1 MSCPPHSGSGRARPD
16 PVTAVAC
23 YNDLYAAACLA
34 AASRARLSVPDD
46 LAVVGM
52 DDEAVS
58 AYTQPALTTVRL
70 HVTDFARHLW
80 TRASA
85 ALDGSPAPE
94 HASAMLFSLVQR
106 QSA

>member
-1 MSCPPHSGSGRARPD
+1 
-16 PVTAVAC
+16 
-23 YNDLYAAACLA
+23 
-34 AASRARLSVPDD
+34 
-46 LAVVGM
+46 M

-94 HASAMLFSLVQR
+94 HASATLFSLVQR
-106 QSA
+106 QSAPDQALAPRAPGGEVRC